1 MLVKPPG
8 LGSVL
13 GVFPSWLQELLVCVG
28 ERQPGIRPAFSAF
41 KFTSL

>member
-1 MLVKPPG
+1 MLIKPRR
-8 LGSVL
+8 LGSVFA
-13 GVFPSWLQELLVCVG
+13 VFPRWLQELLVCVG